1 MLLKTPIF
9 AFQEMDTRMMG
20 VKEKAEGVGG
30 CWKRGGYMS
39 KIVVEGSQLLDLV
52 QTGCFE
58 SHECEPR
65 A

>member
-1 MLLKTPIF
+1 
-9 AFQEMDTRMMG
+9 MMG